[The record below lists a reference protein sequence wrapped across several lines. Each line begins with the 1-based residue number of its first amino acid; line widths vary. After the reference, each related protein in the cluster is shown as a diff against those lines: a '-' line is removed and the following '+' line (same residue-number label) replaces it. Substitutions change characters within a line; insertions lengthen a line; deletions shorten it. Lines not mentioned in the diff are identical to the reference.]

1 MVVAWLEASGFTEI
15 TTTINPPNRITAKM
29 SNETI
34 NQTTRIFMG
43 LIAFISSM
51 LGCNAQTDK
60 FKSVGTEKFRA
71 VIADTATVLLDVRTP
86 KEYAEGHIGDARNID
101 VLCDDFETAALAS
114 LPADKTI
121 AVYCRSGRRSK
132 KAATILAEHGYDVV
146 ELETGYLGWIKEK

>member
-1 MVVAWLEASGFTEI
+1 
-15 TTTINPPNRITAKM
+15 
-29 SNETI
+29 
-34 NQTTRIFMG
+34 MG

-60 FKSVGTEKFRA
+60 FKSVGTEEFRA

-86 KEYAEGHIGDARNID
+86 EEYAEGHIGDARNID
-101 VLCDDFETAALAS
+101 VLSDDFETAALAS

-132 KAATILAEHGYDVV
+132 KAATILAERGYDVV

>member
-1 MVVAWLEASGFTEI
+1 
-15 TTTINPPNRITAKM
+15 
-29 SNETI
+29 
-34 NQTTRIFMG
+34 MG
-43 LIAFISSM
+43 LIAFISCM

-60 FKSVGTEKFRA
+60 FKSVGPEDFRA

-86 KEYAEGHIGDARNID
+86 EEYAEGHIGDARNID
-101 VLCDDFETAALAS
+101 VLSDDFETAALAS